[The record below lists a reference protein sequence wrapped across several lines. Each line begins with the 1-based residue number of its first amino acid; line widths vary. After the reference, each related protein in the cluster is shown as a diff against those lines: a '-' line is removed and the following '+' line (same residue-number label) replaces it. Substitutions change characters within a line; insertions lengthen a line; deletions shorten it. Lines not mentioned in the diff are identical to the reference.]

1 MTNYSEYKELQNK
14 QNAIVDNLSD
24 QLNLYP
30 KGEFGMTEESIR
42 LSDEFKSVNSK
53 FNKEFKKLQEIN
65 RLGMK
70 MFNKEIQKAHVA
82 KRNKTIKP

>member
-1 MTNYSEYKELQNK
+1 MTTYSEYKELQNK

-53 FNKEFKKLQEIN
+53 FNKEFKNFKKLTGLE
-65 RLGMK
+65 
-70 MFNKEIQKAHVA
+70 
-82 KRNKTIKP
+82 